1 MCMTNVSLFIM
12 SDECVNNRHAH
23 RCAVPKGRD
32 VVTYLMNEEIVS
44 AHYSAI

>member
-23 RCAVPKGRD
+23 VDICSPKREGRG
-32 VVTYLMNEEIVS
+32 YLSDE
-44 AHYSAI
+44 